1 MPRPLAWADTIIN
14 QPLVGAASQVNL
26 NLLVDLAPSDT
37 ITVARLVINLRYTT
51 DSITQ
56 ALEGAMVVDQG
67 IQVVTAQAFAVGG
80 VSVPQANISAEVPAR
95 GWLWRYR
102 ALVLN
107 KVEADG
113 DVWHYVDR
121 AAVDL
126 RTMRKVDRGIL
137 IYSVKT
143 NVIHGTV
150 YNTKVVGIIRALCM
164 T

>member
-1 MPRPLAWADTIIN
+1 M
-14 QPLVGAASQVNL
+14 
-26 NLLVDLAPSDT
+26 
-37 ITVARLVINLRYTT
+37 
-51 DSITQ
+51 
-56 ALEGAMVVDQG
+56 
-67 IQVVTAQAFAVGG
+67 
-80 VSVPQANISAEVPAR
+80 
-95 GWLWRYR
+95 
-102 ALVLN
+102 VLN